1 MIQDAKVKIVHARRR
16 ISRTIRKLKRARR
29 QVGDTSGGIRP
40 ENVVWIFGAART
52 GSTWLGAMMADLGGH
67 AWWHEPMVGHL
78 FGHLY
83 QERAGRRDDEHFILG
98 GEKDLWLGPVRR
110 FVLDSAN
117 TRFPEVAE
125 RNGYLVVKE
134 PHGAQGAAL
143 LAEALPE
150 SRLVFLIRDPR
161 DVVASRMDL
170 AAKGSVTRDAM
181 KKRGQ
186 EKKNTSADERPDV
199 FVKSQARR
207 YLQHIRLVKEA
218 YDAHGGPK
226 VLVRYEDLTSRHA
239 ERDEAPLL
247 LTLDPR
253 RRAGARKGRGETPL
267 GEGTRK
273 EEGHGQVLPE
283 GHARGMDGGLDPG
296 ADKNGGEDRRPPPRG
311 ILRRAP
317 APRPRVTA
325 QTAKR
330 SDVTPS
336 GVLTDYRAA
345 SSSSRRRLR

>member
-1 MIQDAKVKIVHARRR
+1 MIQDAKVKIVHTRRR

-83 QERAGRRDDEHFILG
+83 QERAGRRRDDEHFILG

-143 LAEALPE
+143 LADALPE

-186 EKKNTSADERPDV
+186 EKNTSADERPDV

-226 VLVRYEDLTSRHA
+226 VLVRYEDLRADTLSEMKRLYSSLLIPVD
-239 ERDEAPLL
+239 ERELARVVEKHRWEKVPEKKKGTGKFYRKATPGGWTEDLTPEQIRTVEKIAAPLL
-247 LTLDPR
+247 
-253 RRAGARKGRGETPL
+253 
-267 GEGTRK
+267 
-273 EEGHGQVLPE
+273 EEFYAE
-283 GHARGMDGGLDPG
+283 
-296 ADKNGGEDRRPPPRG
+296 RPPLVPE
-311 ILRRAP
+311 
-317 APRPRVTA
+317 
-325 QTAKR
+325 
-330 SDVTPS
+330 
-336 GVLTDYRAA
+336 
-345 SSSSRRRLR
+345 